1 MSRTFALMSA
11 ALLAVA
17 VAYAEITPPAS
28 IPGSDRSKQRIEQ
41 LENALLKYY
50 RANPNTSTNAAAQA
64 IGRQTSG
71 AWKNYIANSKPYTVD
86 DCLTEARSRIEKAAE
101 KAFPLAS
108 DAELEKMAEAKFP
121 LYKVGERVKVLYK
134 ANPQYPSKIEGV
146 YKGERNGYLRIGQS
160 SIRREDMASVAGNE
174 AEILKFDQVATEKE
188 RKNFIRTK
196 RFAAAD
202 GRKEFIEKNENEI
215 LQSTLKDF
223 TARNEERGFTCLNGA
238 WLNPTELLEQ
248 LAKSAKDIFNQEKEQ
263 ERLAEGRIHSEIAR
277 AQSNTIQLSNSA
289 YPPPLHLNPTEV
301 LKAQEEARQK
311 RLAEEA
317 KKKEEEELRKQKAEE
332 AERKKKEREAA
343 KNAQKQKPVAEEE
356 EPAPIIGM
364 GAIIGIIVGV
374 ILLAAGCV
382 AFIII
387 KRKKDE
393 KKFTSF
399 FEGKGAVQK
408 AFWDKANADPENFKY
423 VAYMF
428 PNEEEAKNALLELSY
443 ISALP
448 NGTLKCTKN
457 IDYGTYPHNGK
468 EVAFIGGTDLHYAP
482 WREATAVMP
491 ELPNA
496 QYFKVST
503 EPSVQLE
510 MPNMAEQNIDFKD
523 LGREE
528 IRTEDGSIML
538 CYKYSCQ
545 SRDDAMY
552 FLENLVLNEEGVTI
566 QVETPEGYLGKD
578 VEGIFEMET
587 PLATGSNA

>member
-1 MSRTFALMSA
+1 LA
-11 ALLAVA
+11 AA
-17 VAYAEITPPAS
+17 VAYAELTLPTS
-28 IPGSDRSKQRIEQ
+28 IPGSERSKQRVEQ
-41 LENALLKYY
+41 LESTLLKYY
-50 RANPNTSTNAAAQA
+50 RKNPNATTSAAAQT
-64 IGRQTSG
+64 IEKQTSS
-71 AWKNYIANSKPYTVD
+71 AWKNYIANSRPYTVD
-86 DCLTEARSRIEKAAE
+86 DCLLEARSRIEKAAE

-108 DAELEKMAEAKFP
+108 DAELEAMAEKKYP
-121 LYKVGERVKVLYK
+121 LYKVGERVKVLYRT
-134 ANPQYPSKIEGV
+134 NPQYPSKIEGV
-146 YKGERNGYLRIGQS
+146 FKGERNGYLRIGQS

-174 AEILKFDQVATEKE
+174 EEILKFDQAATEKV
-188 RKNFIRTK
+188 RKTFIRNQ

-215 LQSTLKDF
+215 MQSTLKDF
-223 TARNEERGFTCLNGA
+223 TAINEERGFTYLDGA

-248 LAKSAKDIFNQEKEQ
+248 LAKNAKAIFSQEQEQ
-263 ERLAEGRIHSEIAR
+263 ERLAEGRIHSEIAH

-301 LKAQEEARQK
+301 LKKQEEARQK

-332 AERKKKEREAA
+332 AERQRKEREAA
-343 KNAQKQKPVAEEE
+343 KNARKQKPVIDEETPE
-356 EPAPIIGM
+356 PIIGM
-364 GAIIGIIVGV
+364 GAIIGIIAGV
-374 ILLAAGCV
+374 IVLAAGCV
-382 AFIII
+382 AYIII

-423 VAYMF
+423 VTYMF
-428 PNEEEAKNALLELSY
+428 PNEEEARNALLQLSY

-448 NGTLKCTKN
+448 NGALKCSKN

-468 EVAFIGGTDLHYAP
+468 EIAFIGGTDLHYAP

-510 MPNMAEQNIDFKD
+510 MPNMAEQNIDIKD

-538 CYKYSCQ
+538 CYKYSCL
-545 SRDDAMY
+545 SKEDAMY
-552 FLENLVLNEEGVTI
+552 FLENLTLNEEGVTI

-578 VEGIFEMET
+578 MEGIFEMET
-587 PLATGSNA
+587 PLATGGNA

>member
-11 ALLAVA
+11 ALLAAA
-17 VAYAEITPPAS
+17 VAYAELTQPAS
-28 IPGSDRSKQRIEQ
+28 IPGSKRSKQRIEQ
-41 LENALLKYY
+41 LEGALLNYY
-50 RANPNTSTNAAAQA
+50 RANPNASTGAAAQA

-71 AWKNYIANSKPYTVD
+71 AWKRYIANSKPYTVD
-86 DCLTEARSRIEKAAE
+86 DCLLEARSRIDKAAE

-108 DAELEKMAEAKFP
+108 DAELEAMAEKKYP
-121 LYKVGERVKVLYK
+121 LYKVGERVKVLFRT
-134 ANPQYPSKIEGV
+134 NPQYPSKIEGV
-146 YKGERNGYLRIGQS
+146 FKGERNGYLRIGQS

-174 AEILKFDQVATEKE
+174 AEILKFDSVATEKM
-188 RKNFIRTK
+188 RKNFIRQQ
-196 RFAAAD
+196 RFAVAD

-223 TARNEERGFTCLNGA
+223 TERNEESGFTCLDGA
-238 WLNPTELLEQ
+238 WLNPNELLEQ
-248 LAKSAKDIFNQEKEQ
+248 LAKKAKDSFSQEQEQ
-263 ERLAEGRIHSEIAR
+263 ERQAAGRIHSEIAR
-277 AQSNTIQLSNSA
+277 AQSDTIQLSNSA
-289 YPPPLHLNPTEV
+289 YPPPMHLNPTEV

-311 RLAEEA
+311 KLAEEA
-317 KKKEEEELRKQKAEE
+317 KKKEEEELRRQKAEE
-332 AERKKKEREAA
+332 AARQKKEREAA
-343 KNAQKQKPVAEEE
+343 KNAQKKPVIEEE
-356 EPAPIIGM
+356 PPAPIIGM
-364 GAIIGIIVGV
+364 GAIIGIIAGLIV
-374 ILLAAGCV
+374 LAAGV
-382 AFIII
+382 VVFMII

-428 PNEEEAKNALLELSY
+428 PNEEEARNALLELSY
-443 ISALP
+443 ISAMP
-448 NGTLKCTKN
+448 NGILKCSKN

-468 EVAFIGGTDLHYAP
+468 EVAFIGGTELHYAP

-510 MPNMAEQNIDFKD
+510 MPNMAEQNIDIKD

-528 IRTEDGSIML
+528 IRTEDGSIVL

-552 FLENLVLNEEGVTI
+552 FLENLVLNEEGITI

-578 VEGIFEMET
+578 MEGIFEMET